1 MELNTLKPAPGSNRP
16 RKRVARGIGSGTGK
30 TGGRGH
36 KGQRAR
42 SGGFHKVGFE
52 GGQMPL
58 QRRLPK
64 RGFNS
69 PTREDTAEVRLSDL
83 ERVKIEKI
91 DLDALI
97 EAGVV
102 PESAKRAKV
111 IVSGKLT
118 RKVVLV
124 GIAVSKGARAAIEA
138 AGGSTDAPIPQP
150 KPKPQPRIVPAAQ
163 LQAEAKPGKDEAR
176 AEKGAGEAKTKSAA
190 KGEGS
195 ARDKSQ
201 ARKTE
206 PQPKPEA
213 KKDK

>member
-1 MELNTLKPAPGSNRP
+1 MDLNTLKPGAGSKHS
-16 RKRVARGIGSGTGK
+16 RKRVGRGIGSGTGK
-30 TGGRGH
+30 TAGRGH

-83 ERVKIEKI
+83 DRIKADNI
-91 DLDALI
+91 DLALLKA
-97 EAGVV
+97 AGVV
-102 PESAKRAKV
+102 PEPAKGAKV

-118 RKVVLV
+118 RKIVLT

-138 AGGSTDAPIPQP
+138 AGGSTDAPV
-150 KPKPQPRIVPAAQ
+150 PQPRPRREPKVVAQ
-163 LQAEAKPGKDEAR
+163 PQSGAEAKQDSGDAKAKVARAARKAAKSEAR
-176 AEKGAGEAKTKSAA
+176 DNPRKAAGSPAKSESKKGK
-190 KGEGS
+190 
-195 ARDKSQ
+195 
-201 ARKTE
+201 
-206 PQPKPEA
+206 
-213 KKDK
+213 